1 MYSVVTAPTKIF
13 EAPKYYAEDVGI
25 RNAQLGFR
33 EQEATH
39 LMENVIFCELVRRGY
54 KVDVGVVGIE
64 HVVDGGRE
72 LRQHE
77 IDFVVN
83 TGFGKIYIQSALRLD
98 DAEKER
104 QETLSLRKTG
114 DFFKKIVITEGYGEP
129 LADRDGII
137 RVGVITFMLDET
149 FLRRL

>member
-83 TGFGKIYIQSALRLD
+83 TGFGKIYIQSAYGMTTSGSGRMKKAYPTWD
-98 DAEKER
+98 CIHS
-104 QETLSLRKTG
+104 SLMHPYSNS
-114 DFFKKIVITEGYGEP
+114 FSE
-129 LADRDGII
+129 
-137 RVGVITFMLDET
+137 
-149 FLRRL
+149 